1 MSLRIA
7 IPTDFSEH
15 AEKAARFA
23 LQLFH
28 NKPCRFYLVHTYTPS
43 FFRAEYLLHSPGQI
57 GLGDFYKQRV
67 LEQLEALRGR
77 LEAAAHPE
85 MHEFFVHA
93 AFNNLDAELNE
104 MARKERLDLI
114 AMGTQGA
121 TGAKEILF
129 GTNAVQ
135 VMHRARVPVLV
146 VPQGAEVT
154 QLKDILFPT
163 DYAPDFDRLD
173 LKVLEGILRRHNVTL
188 HVLHAYTEVDQG
200 PQRQKSREQLQ
211 QRLAG
216 SRVNWSEVGD
226 LGVVEAINQF
236 ADRQPVQMLV
246 MVRNRHTFL
255 ENMLVTPTI
264 DRIGFHT
271 KIPFMVIPPQ
281 GGD

>member
-23 LQLFH
+23 LQLFRNH
-28 NKPCRFYLVHTYTPS
+28 PCRFYLVHTYTPS

-67 LEQLEALRGR
+67 LEQLEALKAR
-77 LEAAAHPE
+77 LEETAHPE
-85 MHEFFVHA
+85 LHEFLIHA

-121 TGAKEILF
+121 TGAREILF

-135 VMHRARVPVLV
+135 VLHRSLVPVLV
-146 VPQGAEVT
+146 VPQEAEVT

-163 DYAPDFDRLD
+163 DYAPDFDQLD
-173 LKVLEGILRRHNVTL
+173 LKVLEGILKRHDVTL
-188 HVLHAYTEVDQG
+188 HVLHAYTEADQA
-200 PQRQKSREQLQ
+200 PQRRKSREQLG
-211 QRLAG
+211 QRLA
-216 SRVNWSEVGD
+216 RAQVNWTEVGD
-226 LGVVEAINQF
+226 QGVEEAINRF
-236 ADRQPVQMLV
+236 AGEQPVQMLV

-255 ENMLVTPTI
+255 ENILVTPTT

-271 KIPFMVIPPQ
+271 KIPFLVIPPPV
-281 GGD
+281 GA